1 MKKMFDMGT
10 SLTIISR
17 KGGVGRTFISV
28 NLAFAIATLGKK
40 VLLIDGNIEQPNVGL
55 AMNIDSSEA
64 TIHHYLA
71 GKKELDEVISKYE
84 GIDVIYGNIEFQS
97 LSDIDTEKFNDIIK
111 KLVDEYDVIVI
122 DSPSG
127 CDTILAPFQSQEN
140 ALVVVTPNILSVVD
154 GMRAKNISKKL
165 GSKILGVVVNN
176 TAQKKYLTNENIEFA
191 LNSKVLEEIPYE
203 EKVETSLAMGEPL
216 ILKYPTTT
224 AAKKI
229 IDLAHIL
236 IGVADK

>member
-1 MKKMFDMGT
+1 MGT

-17 KGGVGRTFISV
+17 KGGVGRTFISI
-28 NLAFAIATLGKK
+28 NLAIAIATMGKK

-71 GKKELDEVISKYE
+71 GKKELDEVISKYD
-84 GIDVIYGNIEFQS
+84 GIDVIYGDIEFQS
-97 LSDIDTEKFNDIIK
+97 LSDIDTEKFNDMIK
-111 KLVDEYDVIVI
+111 KLIDEYDVIVI

-127 CDTILAPFQSQEN
+127 SNTIFAPLQSQEN

-165 GSKILGVVVNN
+165 GSKIVGVVVNN

-191 LNSKVLEEIPYE
+191 LNSKVLVEIPYE

-216 ILKYPTTT
+216 ILNYPNTTV
-224 AAKKI
+224 AKKI
-229 IDLAHIL
+229 INLAHIL

>member
-1 MKKMFDMGT
+1 MGT

-17 KGGVGRTFISV
+17 KGGVGRTFISI
-28 NLAFAIATLGKK
+28 NLAIAIATMGKK

-71 GKKELDEVISKYE
+71 GKKELDEVISRYD
-84 GIDVIYGNIEFQS
+84 GIDVIYGDIEFQS
-97 LSDIDTEKFNDIIK
+97 LSDIDTEKFNDMIK
-111 KLVDEYDVIVI
+111 KLIDEYDVIVI

-127 CDTILAPFQSQEN
+127 SNTIFAPLQSQEN

-165 GSKILGVVVNN
+165 GSKIVGVVVNN

-216 ILKYPTTT
+216 ILNYPNTTV
-224 AAKKI
+224 AKKI
-229 IDLAHIL
+229 INLAHIL

>member
-1 MKKMFDMGT
+1 MGT

-28 NLAFAIATLGKK
+28 NLAIAIATMGKK

-71 GKKELDEVISKYE
+71 GKKELDEVISKYD
-84 GIDVIYGNIEFQS
+84 GIDVIYGDIEFQS
-97 LSDIDTEKFNDIIK
+97 LSDIDTGKFNDMIK
-111 KLVDEYDVIVI
+111 KLIDEYDVIVI

-127 CDTILAPFQSQEN
+127 SNTIFAPLQSQEN

-165 GSKILGVVVNN
+165 GSKIVGVVVNN

-191 LNSKVLEEIPYE
+191 LNSKVLVEIPYE

-216 ILKYPTTT
+216 ILNYPNTTV
-224 AAKKI
+224 AKKI
-229 IDLAHIL
+229 INLAHIL

>member
-1 MKKMFDMGT
+1 MGT

-17 KGGVGRTFISV
+17 KGGVGRTFISI
-28 NLAFAIATLGKK
+28 NLAIAIATMGKK

-71 GKKELDEVISKYE
+71 GKKELDEVISKYD
-84 GIDVIYGNIEFQS
+84 GIDVIYGDIEFQS
-97 LSDIDTEKFNDIIK
+97 LSDIDTEKFNDMIK
-111 KLVDEYDVIVI
+111 KLIDGYDVIVI

-127 CDTILAPFQSQEN
+127 SNTIFAPLQSQEN

-165 GSKILGVVVNN
+165 GSKIVGVVVNN

-191 LNSKVLEEIPYE
+191 LNSKVLVEIPYE

-216 ILKYPTTT
+216 ILNYPNTTV
-224 AAKKI
+224 AKKI
-229 IDLAHIL
+229 INLAHIL

>member
-1 MKKMFDMGT
+1 MGT

-28 NLAFAIATLGKK
+28 NLAIAIATMGKK

-55 AMNIDSSEA
+55 AMNIDFSEA

-71 GKKELDEVISKYE
+71 GKKELDEVISKYD
-84 GIDVIYGNIEFQS
+84 GIDVIYGDIEFQS
-97 LSDIDTEKFNDIIK
+97 LSDIDTEKFNDMIK

-127 CDTILAPFQSQEN
+127 SNTIFAPLQSQEN

-165 GSKILGVVVNN
+165 GSKIVGVVVNN

-216 ILKYPTTT
+216 ILNYPNTTV
-224 AAKKI
+224 AKKI
-229 IDLAHIL
+229 INLAHIL